1 MTARTVLIADDDKL
15 ILSSFRYVLVQ
26 RGYNVLVAADGIQA
40 IRQLEEARVD
50 IVFLDIL
57 MPQKEGLETLLELRR
72 RFPSTPVYVMSG
84 GGTRSKHDFLA
95 VAEKFGATGILRK
108 PITPADLIKLIEM
121 LPDEACEP
129 EQKTA

>member
-15 ILSSFRYVLVQ
+15 ILSSFRYALAQ

-40 IRQLEEARVD
+40 MRQLEETHVD

-72 RFPSTPVYVMSG
+72 RFPGMPVHVMSG
-84 GGTRSKHDFLA
+84 GGTKSKHDFLA
-95 VAEKFGATGILRK
+95 VAQKFGATGILRK
-108 PITPADLIKLIEM
+108 PITPADLVKIIEA
-121 LPDEACEP
+121 LPLASVSD
-129 EQKTA
+129 QKIA